1 MVVAG
6 SFAGTATSLL
16 GWCPNFVIAGLQL
29 VVPPGALA
37 SMAVAVAALVTGH
50 LLLAGAGAVVVAS
63 AVPLLVPKLVPDRR
77 RVQFHWPTASV
88 TVTLANLYVGNPQP
102 DAAIRQLLESGAE
115 LLVMTELST
124 DLLQRFDRLGGAEQY
139 PSRVHPDPVVGDY
152 VAGIFSRTPL
162 EDARVEQR
170 DELRL
175 VAATWVGRGARV
187 AVRAVHPDAPSTPGS
202 FRRWRSQ
209 LRSLRAVLDELDG
222 PAIVLGDFNAG
233 NVQVP
238 FEQLLQGRFR
248 DGHAMLGKALK
259 PSWGTVPWL
268 PGWFPALVARLD
280 HVLISP
286 ELHPRT
292 VGDLEPIGSDHRPF
306 RAVLDLS

>member
-1 MVVAG
+1 MVVTG

-16 GWCPNFVIAGLQL
+16 GWCPTFVIAGLQL
-29 VVPPGALA
+29 VVPPGVMA
-37 SMAVAVAALVTGH
+37 SAFVAVVALVTGH
-50 LLLAGAGAVVVAS
+50 PLLAGAGAGVVVTGL
-63 AVPLLVPKLVPDRR
+63 PLLVPKLLPDRR
-77 RVQFHWPTASV
+77 SVGFGWPRASV
-88 TVTLANLYVGNPQP
+88 TVALANLYVANPQP
-102 DAAIRQLLESGAE
+102 DAAIRQLLDSGAD

-124 DLLQRFDRLGGAEQY
+124 DLLDRFDRLGGAEQF
-139 PSRVHPDPVVGDY
+139 PSRIHPEPVAGDY

-162 EDARVEQR
+162 EDASVEQH

-175 VAATWVGRGARV
+175 VAATWVDRGARV
-187 AVRAVHPDAPSTPGS
+187 AVRAVHPDAPSTPGT

-209 LRSLRAVLDELDG
+209 LRTLRAVLDDLDG

-233 NVQVP
+233 NMQVP
-238 FEQLLQGRFR
+238 FEQLLHGRFR
-248 DGHAMLGKALK
+248 DGHAMVGRALK

-286 ELHPRT
+286 ELHLRT
-292 VGDLEPIGSDHRPF
+292 VGDLESIGSDHRPF
-306 RAVLDLS
+306 RAVLDVS